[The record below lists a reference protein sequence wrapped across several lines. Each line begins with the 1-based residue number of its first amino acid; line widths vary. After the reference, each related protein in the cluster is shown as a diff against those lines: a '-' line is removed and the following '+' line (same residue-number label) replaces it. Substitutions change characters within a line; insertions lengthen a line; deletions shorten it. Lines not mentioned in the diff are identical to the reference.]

1 MSLLIAC
8 HSPNI
13 PRSSSPRLR
22 WLSHPRLLRLLASSL
37 AVCLTTVSPLYRT
50 SDYTRLTSCLQH
62 KGDHRHRKTDQA
74 ASLVLLPLSSLA
86 MSKETSGSPSSSRD
100 AIDLTTA
107 TSSAEVS
114 RSPPTLAPFDETSFS
129 LWKLR
134 TIAVF
139 LGAGLLDVVESPIA
153 SVVLEEER
161 IRAAAV
167 KAENMGTRQEETP
180 ASGSHTGV
188 LPRKRSAIAQEHVRQ
203 SRLAYAALL
212 SALKTEQLRLIQHI
226 TPGDAH
232 AVWKELLGTY
242 ERVSLATRVQL
253 MEEII
258 QMELKQGE
266 RIATYVA
273 RDRAEAAGP
282 GGAALGWMVLY
293 FLLRGVTRQYP
304 TLVTMLKM
312 QEAKFDAAVT
322 ALKNEEERMRMDRGR
337 GGAPSTSSTA
347 PHDTA
352 HFATAHGSSGQL
364 VCFTCEKDGHVKFD
378 CS

>member
-50 SDYTRLTSCLQH
+50 SDYTRLTSCFQH

-86 MSKETSGSPSSSRD
+86 MSKATSGSPSSSRD

-180 ASGSHTGV
+180 AS
-188 LPRKRSAIAQEHVRQ
+188 PSA
-203 SRLAYAALL
+203 
-212 SALKTEQLRLIQHI
+212 
-226 TPGDAH
+226 
-232 AVWKELLGTY
+232 
-242 ERVSLATRVQL
+242 
-253 MEEII
+253 
-258 QMELKQGE
+258 
-266 RIATYVA
+266 A
-273 RDRAEAAGP
+273 RCARA
-282 GGAALGWMVLY
+282 
-293 FLLRGVTRQYP
+293 
-304 TLVTMLKM
+304 
-312 QEAKFDAAVT
+312 
-322 ALKNEEERMRMDRGR
+322 
-337 GGAPSTSSTA
+337 S
-347 PHDTA
+347 
-352 HFATAHGSSGQL
+352 
-364 VCFTCEKDGHVKFD
+364 
-378 CS
+378 